1 MVHLVE
7 FVQNQI
13 SNLCFELSGGRKWR
27 SYLQDGVCGEHGSGH
42 GGGKGESVCEW
53 NESFGQNCWQSF
65 LLNKDMFVRRRSVSL
80 YDLSFVQVAAQVGH
94 AAVGLYQTLQ
104 EKNSWRE
111 MAWKWDHS
119 G

>member
-1 MVHLVE
+1 MP
-7 FVQNQI
+7 
-13 SNLCFELSGGRKWR
+13 
-27 SYLQDGVCGEHGSGH
+27 
-42 GGGKGESVCEW
+42 
-53 NESFGQNCWQSF
+53 
-65 LLNKDMFVRRRSVSL
+65 VSQMATG
-80 YDLSFVQVAAQVGH
+80 FVQVAAQVGH

>member
-1 MVHLVE
+1 MC
-7 FVQNQI
+7 VQ
-13 SNLCFELSGGRKWR
+13 
-27 SYLQDGVCGEHGSGH
+27 
-42 GGGKGESVCEW
+42 
-53 NESFGQNCWQSF
+53 
-65 LLNKDMFVRRRSVSL
+65 FVRRRSVSS